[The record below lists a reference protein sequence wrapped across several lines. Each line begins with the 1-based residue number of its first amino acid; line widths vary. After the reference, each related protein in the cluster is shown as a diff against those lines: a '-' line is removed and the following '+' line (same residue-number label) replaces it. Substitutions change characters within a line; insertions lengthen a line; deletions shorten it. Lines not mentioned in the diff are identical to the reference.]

1 MISDEKG
8 WKRVENPISTSVSI
22 SFFGGNRIRLG
33 KCEFG
38 NGIGIYG
45 CTETNQYDRKFN
57 GDGRKPG
64 TKAEIPH
71 IFILT

>member
-1 MISDEKG
+1 MI
-8 WKRVENPISTSVSI
+8 
-22 SFFGGNRIRLG
+22 GGNRIRLG